1 MIITDMINLTIK
13 EEQMPDVCEHS
24 TIKQIVFNWKGD
36 TTMCGNY
43 WDLKLL
49 EHTMKVLEYIAETII
64 RH

>member
-43 WDLKLL
+43 
-49 EHTMKVLEYIAETII
+49 
-64 RH
+64 